1 MYKELLYS
9 LKGLTPEEFQY
20 LQQVMVG
27 MDEQQARQ
35 FVMYYS
41 GKRQSAS
48 DLLLYTLLGLII
60 VAGVQR
66 FVMGQIGMG
75 ILYFLT
81 FGLCFIGTIVDAINH
96 KSLANEFNQKM
107 ALESAQLV
115 KLGM

>member
-9 LKGLTPEEFQY
+9 LKGLTPEEFQFV
-20 LQQVMVG
+20 QQIMAG
-27 MDEQQARQ
+27 MNEQQARQ

-48 DLLLYTLLGLII
+48 DLLLYTLLGLVV
-60 VAGVQR
+60 VAGIQR
-66 FVMGQIGMG
+66 FVTGQIGMG
-75 ILYFLT
+75 ILYFFT
-81 FGLCFIGTIVDAINH
+81 FGLCFVGNIVDAINH
-96 KSLANEFNQKM
+96 KTLANDFNQKM

>member
-20 LQQVMVG
+20 VQQVMAG

-66 FVMGQIGMG
+66 FVIGQIGMG

-81 FGLCFIGTIVDAINH
+81 GGLCLIGTIVDAINH
-96 KSLANEFNQKM
+96 KSLANDFNQKM

>member
-9 LKGLTPEEFQY
+9 LKGLTPEEFQFV
-20 LQQVMVG
+20 QQIMAG
-27 MDEQQARQ
+27 MNEQQARQ

-48 DLLLYTLLGLII
+48 DLLLYTLLGLVV
-60 VAGVQR
+60 VAGIQR
-66 FVMGQIGMG
+66 FVTGQIGMG
-75 ILYFLT
+75 ILYFFT
-81 FGLCFIGTIVDAINH
+81 FGLCFVGTIVDAINH
-96 KSLANEFNQKM
+96 KTLANDFNQKM